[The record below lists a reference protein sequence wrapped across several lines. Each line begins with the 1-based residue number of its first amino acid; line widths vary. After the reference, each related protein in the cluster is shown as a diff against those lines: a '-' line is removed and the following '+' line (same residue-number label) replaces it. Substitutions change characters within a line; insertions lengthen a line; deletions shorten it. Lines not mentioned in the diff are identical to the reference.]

1 MSNHRLRNGAKDS
14 AEDHLRCPS
23 AGSTESQGPILL
35 VNVSSLKPLQIRP
48 SFFRYCLQL
57 WERRSFIWAD
67 ARSKAL
73 KTTKDYQLWRLWLV
87 LQPVLDVAFY
97 GFLFGFLLRT
107 SKGVE
112 NFPGFLILGVIFMRQ
127 IIAMT
132 STGNMLIKNSRG
144 MIQTFQFPRASLI
157 ISQALRNMIDNV
169 LPAVMAVLI
178 ALAFQFN
185 TPMHW
190 SIVLVVPLFVLLHL
204 FGCGMMFFTAR
215 LTAEIADTRAL
226 INFFTQAW
234 FFLSGVMFSVDRF
247 VEHPVIHAIMSGNP
261 GYIFLTAIRGSVL
274 YGSPLSVSTWG
285 TLLAWSLGTFFAGL
299 LYFWQAEEKYV
310 RLT

>member
-1 MSNHRLRNGAKDS
+1 MCSHRLNSDLRETAKENRKRLTTRSQDS
-14 AEDHLRCPS
+14 K
-23 AGSTESQGPILL
+23 GPVFL
-35 VNVSSLKPLQIRP
+35 VNASSLKPLQIRP
-48 SFFRYCLQL
+48 SFPRYCKQL

-73 KTTKDYQLWRLWLV
+73 RTTKDYRLWRLWLV

-107 SKGVE
+107 SRGIE

-144 MIQTFQFPRASLI
+144 MIRTFQFPRASLVV
-157 ISQALRNMIDNV
+157 SQALRNMIDNL

-178 ALAFQFN
+178 ALAFQIDE
-185 TPMHW
+185 PLHW
-190 SIVLVVPLFVLLHL
+190 SILSIVPLFLLLHI

-215 LTAEIADTRAL
+215 LTAEVADTRAL

-247 VEHPVIHAIMSGNP
+247 VEHPGIHAVMSSNP
-261 GYIFLTAIRGSVL
+261 GYIFLTAIRDSVL
-274 YGSPLSVSTWG
+274 YGLSPSISTWG
-285 TLLAWSLGTFFAGL
+285 TLTAWSFGTFIAGL